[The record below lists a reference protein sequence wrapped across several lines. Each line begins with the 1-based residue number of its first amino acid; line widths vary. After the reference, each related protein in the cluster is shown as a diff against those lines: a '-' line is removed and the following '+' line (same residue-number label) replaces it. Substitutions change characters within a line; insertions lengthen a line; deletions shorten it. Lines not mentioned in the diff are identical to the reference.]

1 MDILKIREKAK
12 KIGIELG
19 NMGKRELIR
28 AIQRAEGNIDCYA
41 TERVR
46 TCGEEEC
53 LWRDDCLKAQIED
66 IREIGPFIIEK
77 EAKMKLQTVYW
88 KNADGSIKVTIK
100 VVDQDDFPT
109 CNIFGPTL
117 GNPADEGW
125 SLGESTDDSIT
136 KTLPTSD
143 EAKQWAS
150 AQIHALK
157 GKLDNWRSI
166 WVPEPEE
173 FEI

>member
-1 MDILKIREKAK
+1 MEIQEKAK
-12 KIGIELG
+12 KKGIELG
-19 NMGKRELIR
+19 DVGKTELIR
-28 AIQRAEGNIDCYA
+28 AIQRAEGNVDCYA

-53 LWRDDCLKAQIED
+53 IWRDDCLKAQIEG
-66 IREIGPFIIEK
+66 IPEIESFIIEK
-77 EAKMKLQTVYW
+77 
-88 KNADGSIKVTIK
+88 
-100 VVDQDDFPT
+100 VVDHGDFPT
-109 CNIFGPTL
+109 SNIFGPTL

-125 SLGESTDDSIT
+125 SLGEGTDDSIT

-150 AQIHALK
+150 VQIHALK
-157 GKLDNWRSI
+157 EKLDNWLSI
-166 WVPEPEE
+166 WVPELEE